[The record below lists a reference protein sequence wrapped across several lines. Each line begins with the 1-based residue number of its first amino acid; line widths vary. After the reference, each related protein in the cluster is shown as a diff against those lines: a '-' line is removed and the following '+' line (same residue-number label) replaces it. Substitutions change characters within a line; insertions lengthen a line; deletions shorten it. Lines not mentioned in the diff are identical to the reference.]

1 MNDDTNN
8 GPANLPPIRDIP
20 EFLQGDHWYDQD
32 TTGLYLDFTKP
43 YIPPRWTL
51 SHNGVPFAKVGDMH
65 VIQGKS
71 GHGKTALMSQF
82 MACILKGE
90 LGHLRYELR
99 DVPKPVVLYIDT
111 EMSEDDTIAVKNRV
125 CCLAG
130 IDKDKPSDQFKVVRL
145 RETVDIAD
153 VWRQI
158 LKVIYEVK
166 PTVAFLDGM
175 LDIVKDYNDQ
185 IECHELIRKC
195 MKLVTHYNMS
205 MWCVLHENP
214 TVEKMVGSLGSILQR
229 KVTECFTV
237 IKHKDDKD
245 HPTMPK
251 IYFQVQQPKAR
262 GKDVDDWCFK
272 IDNAE
277 DWGRPVELDSNGEYE
292 SPEDSRAR
300 EQINEAADR
309 FKAIKWSPSGLSRSD
324 VDSALIK
331 QGITSN
337 RKRTALIDVGLEQE
351 IIYKA
356 GDKARPKYY
365 YAGLNKK
372 HPNDE
377 VQDLPFDSPEKT
389 DDVPF

>member
-90 LGHLRYELR
+90 LGRLRYELR

-145 RETVDIAD
+145 RETVSTAD
-153 VWRQI
+153 RWRQI
-158 LKVIYEVK
+158 LKVIYEVN
-166 PTVAFLDGM
+166 PTVTFLDGM
-175 LDIVKDYNDQ
+175 LDIVNDYNSQ
-185 IECHELIRKC
+185 EECQPIIRKC
-195 MKLVTHYNMS
+195 MTLVTHYNMS

-214 TVEKMVGSLGSILQR
+214 TAEKMVGTLGSVLQR

-237 IKHKDDKD
+237 VKHKHDKNF
-245 HPTMPK
+245 PTMPD
-251 IYFQVQQPKAR
+251 IFFQVQQPKAR
-262 GKDVDDWCFK
+262 GKDLEDWCFK
-272 IDNAE
+272 IDNTE
-277 DWGRPVELDSNGEYE
+277 DWGRPVELDENGQPDA
-292 SPEDSRAR
+292 PEDRAER
-300 EQINEAADR
+300 ELIQECDSL
-309 FKAIKWSPSGLSRSD
+309 FKAYNWTPSGCTYTELETYLHSKG
-324 VDSALIK
+324 VM
-331 QGITSN
+331 SN
-337 RKRTALIDVGLEQE
+337 RK
-351 IIYKA
+351 
-356 GDKARPKYY
+356 
-365 YAGLNKK
+365 KK
-372 HPNDE
+372 KLFFIKM
-377 VQDLPFDSPEKT
+377 QRSY
-389 DDVPF
+389 